1 MEHPENT
8 SENALKAD
16 AFAQQVASNLATTLQ
31 RFNEL
36 QAQIQAL
43 QVTQET
49 SNVSFTLSTAPLPS
63 PTPVMTASLI
73 YTSLDSQAMAMIAQ
87 IMAQTIQ
94 N

>member
-16 AFAQQVASNLATTLQ
+16 AFTQQVASNLAATLQ

-43 QVTQET
+43 
-49 SNVSFTLSTAPLPS
+49 
-63 PTPVMTASLI
+63 
-73 YTSLDSQAMAMIAQ
+73 
-87 IMAQTIQ
+87 
-94 N
+94 

>member
-1 MEHPENT
+1 MKHPENT

-16 AFAQQVASNLATTLQ
+16 AFAQQVASNLAVTLQ

-49 SNVSFTLSTAPLPS
+49 SNVSFISLTTPFPS
-63 PTPVMTASLI
+63 SALVMTAPPV
-73 YTSLDSQAMAMIAQ
+73 YASLDPQVMVTIAQ
-87 IMAQTIQ
+87 IVI
-94 N
+94 